1 MRWLSHFYLTSLAS
15 DPPKLPK
22 SPSGYNRS
30 MGSKPSV
37 AAVVLCALLAVASMT
52 VAVYFGGTGRTVL
65 ALVGTALFVMLG
77 GLAFELARRRSV

>member
-1 MRWLSHFYLTSLAS
+1 MRWLSPCYLISLAS
-15 DPPKLPK
+15 DPPPLPK

-37 AAVVLCALLAVASMT
+37 AAIALCAVLAVASMT
-52 VAVYFGGTGRTVL
+52 VAVYFGGTGRTPL
-65 ALVGTALFVMLG
+65 ALVGTVLFVMLG

>member
-1 MRWLSHFYLTSLAS
+1 MRWLSHCYLISLAS
-15 DPPKLPK
+15 DPPNLPK

-37 AAVVLCALLAVASMT
+37 AAVVLCAVLAAASMT

>member
-1 MRWLSHFYLTSLAS
+1 MRWLSPFYLISLAS
-15 DPPKLPK
+15 DPPPLPK

-37 AAVVLCALLAVASMT
+37 AAIALCALLAVASMT
-52 VAVYFGGTGRTVL
+52 VAVYFGGTGRTPL
-65 ALVGTALFVMLG
+65 AMVGTVLFVMLG

>member
-1 MRWLSHFYLTSLAS
+1 MRWLSPCYLISLAP
-15 DPPKLPK
+15 DPPALPK

-37 AAVVLCALLAVASMT
+37 AAVVLCAVLAAASMT
-52 VAVYFGGTGRTVL
+52 IAVYFGGTGRTL
-65 ALVGTALFVMLG
+65 PAMVGTAAFVMLG

>member
-1 MRWLSHFYLTSLAS
+1 MRWLSRFYLISLAS

-22 SPSGYNRS
+22 SPSDYNRS

-37 AAVVLCALLAVASMT
+37 AAIVMCAVLAAASMSA
-52 VAVYFGGTGRTVL
+52 AVYFGGTGRTPL
-65 ALVGTALFVMLG
+65 ALGGTLLFVMLG